1 MRTIIFFVCLTGLLF
16 ACYDDKGNYDY
27 NEINQ
32 ITIQGIDSLIR
43 CDQMDLLYIPV
54 TLEGTQ
60 YADTNRFT
68 YFWEINRKT
77 VSTAKDLNVYVNFP
91 LGENEARFVVTDKEL
106 GTKAFKYFKIITY
119 LVLQLVT
126 VSWF

>member
-54 TLEGTQ
+54 TLEEHNTQ
-60 YADTNRFT
+60 ILTGSLIFGKLIVKRC
-68 YFWEINRKT
+68 
-77 VSTAKDLNVYVNFP
+77 
-91 LGENEARFVVTDKEL
+91 
-106 GTKAFKYFKIITY
+106 
-119 LVLQLVT
+119 LQLKI
-126 VSWF
+126 

>member
-54 TLEGTQ
+54 TSYRLGRTPFPAKK
-60 YADTNRFT
+60 YALMRLPASN
-68 YFWEINRKT
+68 
-77 VSTAKDLNVYVNFP
+77 
-91 LGENEARFVVTDKEL
+91 
-106 GTKAFKYFKIITY
+106 
-119 LVLQLVT
+119 
-126 VSWF
+126 

>member
-43 CDQMDLLYIPV
+43 CDQMDLLHISV
-54 TLEGTQ
+54 TLE
-60 YADTNRFT
+60 
-68 YFWEINRKT
+68 
-77 VSTAKDLNVYVNFP
+77 
-91 LGENEARFVVTDKEL
+91 
-106 GTKAFKYFKIITY
+106 
-119 LVLQLVT
+119 
-126 VSWF
+126 